1 MVVAVLLERE
11 TDVCVSACLC
21 ARACVYVR
29 THLIHAHTHA
39 RIHASMYQSPPIS
52 TTWCSVPSPQITEIV
67 VSGMLM
73 DTDPVDTMLTNYFG
87 KLENRPVQ

>member
-11 TDVCVSACLC
+11 TDVCVCACLC

-29 THLIHAHTHA
+29 THLIHVHTCA
-39 RIHASMYQSPPIS
+39 RRHASHVPIS
-52 TTWCSVPSPQITEIV
+52 TTWCSVPSSQITEIV

-73 DTDPVDTMLTNYFG
+73 DTDPVDTMLTNYFE